1 MYTHVEKVG
10 IDTTMKMSKQ
20 NVLTKTKLVVV
31 PMQGETV
38 ARLQRGKM
46 SNGFVHLSWALFFL
60 SCLQALRLSLA
71 MGDYFSFAFSLY
83 LFLSF
88 AFFCSPLMLPSHT

>member
-1 MYTHVEKVG
+1 
-10 IDTTMKMSKQ
+10 MKMSKQ

-38 ARLQRGKM
+38 ARLQRGKV
-46 SNGFVHLSWALFFL
+46 SNGFVHLPWALFFL

-83 LFLSF
+83 LFFLLSLD
-88 AFFCSPLMLPSHT
+88 AT